1 MRRGTPSLTCTAP
14 RAVAG
19 GMNFKI
25 EWKSGTREQWH
36 AEDGEGFERV
46 LSYHMRAYSLRRSK
60 QVRALAVVSLVVS
73 CVVVTC
79 GVVVWSRSAGC
90 GGCGAW
96 PVRPTTARTSST
108 RKRSVLTSLCATFA
122 FH

>member
-25 EWKSGTREQWH
+25 EWKSGAREQWH

-60 QVRALAVVSLVVS
+60 QVRVLAVVSCRVV
-73 CVVVTC
+73 C
-79 GVVVWSRSAGC
+79 RSNPC
-90 GGCGAW
+90 GGGLA
-96 PVRPTTARTSST
+96 
-108 RKRSVLTSLCATFA
+108 
-122 FH
+122 